1 MSDHPDASSGG
12 WSAPHGPPDGPPP
25 AAPYGQHPPYGQAP
39 SYGQQPPYG
48 QAPPYGAPGGWGQPG
63 WVPPQRAKPGII
75 ALRPLNL
82 SDILDGAIQAMRAH
96 PRAML
101 GLAAIV
107 VTVTT
112 LLQTVL
118 TFAALRDL
126 STGLTDPTLGSDD
139 AFALAGSAFAAAA
152 LPAVLSWLVQL
163 VLTGILTVVV
173 SRAVLGQRVS
183 IAEAWS
189 LARPRLL
196 PLLGVSLLTGLAM
209 GLAAVVVL
217 LPAVVVTV
225 AEGPGALV
233 ALLWIVGVLAAVL
246 ALVYLGVSLAFA
258 GAVVVLER
266 RSPLEAMR
274 RSSQL
279 VRGDFWRI
287 LGILLLSALIT
298 ALILGAVSVPF
309 YLLSMLAGNDIN
321 DPETAYNLLPMLVI
335 SIGDILAGI
344 IVYPFAA
351 AVTVLLYI
359 DQRIRR
365 EGLDIELAR
374 AAGVSPPR

>member
-1 MSDHPDASSGG
+1 MSDHPDASAGG
-12 WSAPHGPPDGPPP
+12 WSAPHGPPAGPPP
-25 AAPYGQHPPYGQAP
+25 AAP
-39 SYGQQPPYG
+39 YGQQPPYG
-48 QAPPYGAPGGWGQPG
+48 QAPAYGAPGGWGQPG

-101 GLAAIV
+101 GLAAVV

-374 AAGVSPPR
+374 AAGVPPPR